1 MRLLLPLLIF
11 LLSGMVFA
19 DESGVFDSKRTLR
32 ISPLFQNWSVDVEDR
47 SLSIGE
53 TSNLV
58 SLYVPV
64 NDQFNF
70 TVSGMQAYV
79 SYDSDDN
86 ETIKGASD
94 IENFFGINDVQ
105 IAANYYVPNIRAVFG
120 LKANLPTGKRDFV
133 QADYNALADLSNP
146 VFRFQVPSFGQG
158 FNLSPSL
165 IIAQPAGEKA
175 VLGLGLSYTYRG
187 SFAPFD
193 DDETLDLNPGDE
205 FLVTAGIDYKLNQA
219 AKLAADFSFGAYTA
233 DAYETDGGGSQD
245 VFQAGNRIR
254 VNTSYKQYFGFHILQ
269 LQGVYRSEAK
279 NELLT
284 IQDPSATETIAGS
297 IHFIA
302 SFAQRASQVVTI
314 GYSAEARTYQ
324 DNKTDL
330 SGGTLFG
337 FALSPQFT
345 VSKDVSIP
353 LLLRYRT
360 ASFSAARDIS
370 LGGLE
375 AGAGITF
382 RF

>member
-1 MRLLLPLLIF
+1 MRLLLPLLVF
-11 LLSGMVFA
+11 LLSGLVFA
-19 DESGVFDSKRTLR
+19 DESGVFDTKRTLR

-53 TSNLV
+53 TSNLI

-70 TVSGMQAYV
+70 TVSGMQAFV
-79 SYDSDDN
+79 SYDSDDDR
-86 ETIKGASD
+86 TIKGASD

-105 IAANYYVPNIRAVFG
+105 VAGNYYVPNIRAVFG

-158 FNLSPSL
+158 FNLSPNV
-165 IIAQPAGEKA
+165 IIAQPAGENA
-175 VLGLGLSYTYRG
+175 VFGLGLSYTYRG

-193 DDETLDLNPGDE
+193 DDESLDLNPGDE
-205 FLVTAGIDYKLNQA
+205 FLVTTGIDYRLNPS
-219 AKLAADFSFGAYTA
+219 AKIAADFTFGTYTA
-233 DAYETDGGGSQD
+233 DAFSTDGGDGVD

-254 VNTSYKQYFGFHILQ
+254 FNTSYKQYFGFHILQ

-302 SFAQRASQVVTI
+302 SFAQRASQTVTV
-314 GYSAEARTYQ
+314 GYSAETRIYQ

-330 SGGTLFG
+330 SGGPLFG
-337 FALSPQFT
+337 FAVSPQFT

-370 LGGLE
+370 ISGFE
-375 AGAGITF
+375 AGAGISF